1 MDADAFRLNGH
12 ALVEWI
18 ATYLENTEQYP
29 VLSRNRPGEL
39 RAQLPKVAPKSGVP
53 FDTILKDFEKLILPG
68 ITHWNHPGFFGY
80 FAISGSAPGIL
91 AEFLTAALN
100 AVSYTHLTL
109 PTSDLV

>member
-39 RAQLPKVAPKSGVP
+39 RAQLPTVAPKSGVP

-68 ITHWNHPGFFGY
+68 ITQDFLV
-80 FAISGSAPGIL
+80 ISQFPEVHQA
-91 AEFLTAALN
+91 FLQ
-100 AVSYTHLTL
+100 S
-109 PTSDLV
+109 S